1 VKGGSLSST
10 TRFWRFAETDNG
22 DRVASTETHSN
33 MSENLE
39 KQSAAEIGRRIA
51 KGSLDPVEVAEFFLD
66 RIERDRENPSF
77 ILVTRERALREA
89 AASRKRR
96 REGRRAGP
104 LDGAPIG
111 WKDLVDMAGERT
123 TAGSALFA
131 NSPPKHEDAPIVANL
146 SGAGL
151 VVLGKTNLSEFA
163 FSALG
168 LNPHF
173 GTPRNPCDAT
183 TPRVAGGSSSGSA
196 VAVAAGLAPCAIGS
210 DTGGSIRAPASFCG
224 IVGFKT
230 SEGRINK
237 RGVFPLSRTLDTIGP
252 LARTVED
259 CVLIDMA
266 LRGQSAASTHPLD
279 LSGVDFVVPDKT
291 GIDDAEPAVAV
302 NLETVMKRIAAKG
315 AKVTSRPVP
324 SISAMRALLA
334 QYGSLVAI
342 EAYAEHGT
350 IFESADAQR
359 MDHRVVKRAM
369 LGRAATGEDVI
380 DLQRGRERLIAA
392 LADDLK
398 GALLVLPATP
408 MTAPPIDA
416 LEHDDELFRVTNLRA
431 IHYTF
436 LGNLFR
442 MCGLALPSGT
452 DAAGLPTGV
461 QFLAPA
467 GDDDRLLSIGLSV
480 ERALTS

>member
-1 VKGGSLSST
+1 ML
-10 TRFWRFAETDNG
+10 
-22 DRVASTETHSN
+22 
-33 MSENLE
+33 ENLE
-39 KQSAAEIGRRIA
+39 KRSAAAIGRLIA
-51 KGSLDPVEVAEFFLD
+51 KGDLDPVAAAEFFLD

-77 ILVTRERALREA
+77 ILVTRERALKEA
-89 AASRKRR
+89 AASRKRH
-96 REGRRAGP
+96 REGRPAGP
-104 LDGAPIG
+104 LDGVPVA

-131 NSPPKHEDAPIVANL
+131 ESPPKEKDAPIVANL
-146 SGAGL
+146 SAAGL
-151 VVLGKTNLSEFA
+151 VALGKTNLSEFA

-173 GTPRNPCDAT
+173 GTPRNPRDAA
-183 TPRVAGGSSSGSA
+183 TPRIAGGSSSGSA

-230 SEGRINK
+230 SEGRIDK

-266 LRGQSAASTHPLD
+266 LRGRSGPPVRPLD
-279 LSGVDFVVPDKT
+279 LNGVEFVVPDKT
-291 GIDDAEPAVAV
+291 GIDDLDAAVAA
-302 NLETVMKRIAAKG
+302 NLEAAMKRLAAAG
-315 AKVTSRPVP
+315 AKVKSRPAP
-324 SISAMRALLA
+324 LIGAMRALTA

-342 EAYAEHGT
+342 EAYAEHRA
-350 IFESADAQR
+350 ILESADARR
-359 MDHRVVKRAM
+359 MDRRVVRRAM
-369 LGRAATGEDVI
+369 GGRVSRDDVI
-380 DLQRGRERLIAA
+380 KLQRGREDLIAA
-392 LADDLK
+392 LGDELK

-416 LEHDDELFRVTNLRA
+416 LERDDELFRATNLRA

-442 MCGLALPSGT
+442 MCGLALPCGE

-461 QFLAPA
+461 QFLAPG
-467 GDDDRLLSIGLSV
+467 GDDDRLLSIGLGV
-480 ERALTS
+480 EIALSS

>member
-1 VKGGSLSST
+1 MV
-10 TRFWRFAETDNG
+10 
-22 DRVASTETHSN
+22 
-33 MSENLE
+33 ENLE
-39 KQSAAEIGRRIA
+39 KRSAAAIGRLIA
-51 KGSLDPVEVAEFFLD
+51 KGGLDPVEVAEFFLD
-66 RIERDRENPSF
+66 RIERDRANPSF
-77 ILVTRERALREA
+77 VLVTRERALKEA
-89 AASRKRR
+89 AASRKRH
-96 REGRRAGP
+96 REGRPAGP
-104 LDGAPIG
+104 LDGVPVA

-131 NSPPKHEDAPIVANL
+131 ELPPKEKDAPIVANL
-146 SGAGL
+146 SAAGL
-151 VVLGKTNLSEFA
+151 VALGKTNLSEFA

-173 GTPRNPCDAT
+173 GTPRNPRDAA
-183 TPRVAGGSSSGSA
+183 TPRIAGGSSSGSA

-230 SEGRINK
+230 SEGRIDK

-266 LRGQSAASTHPLD
+266 LRGRSGAPARPLD
-279 LSGVDFVVPDKT
+279 LNGVEFVVPDKT
-291 GIDDAEPAVAV
+291 GIDDLDAAVAA
-302 NLETVMKRIAAKG
+302 NLEAAMKRLAAAG
-315 AKVTSRPVP
+315 AKVMSRPAP
-324 SISAMRALLA
+324 LIGAMRALTA

-342 EAYAEHGT
+342 EAYAEHRA
-350 IFESADAQR
+350 ILESADAQR
-359 MDHRVVKRAM
+359 MDRRVVRRAM
-369 LGRAATGEDVI
+369 GGRVSGHDVI
-380 DLQRGRERLIAA
+380 KLQRGREDLIAA
-392 LADDLK
+392 LGDELK

-416 LEHDDELFRVTNLRA
+416 LESDDELFRATNLRA

-442 MCGLALPSGT
+442 MCGLALPSGE

-461 QFLAPA
+461 QFLAPQ
-467 GDDDRLLSIGLSV
+467 GNDDRLLSIGLSIEV
-480 ERALTS
+480 ALSG

>member
-1 VKGGSLSST
+1 MV
-10 TRFWRFAETDNG
+10 
-22 DRVASTETHSN
+22 
-33 MSENLE
+33 ENLE
-39 KQSAAEIGRRIA
+39 KRSAAAIGRLIA
-51 KGSLDPVEVAEFFLD
+51 KGGLDPVEVAEFFLD
-66 RIERDRENPSF
+66 RIERDRANPSF
-77 ILVTRERALREA
+77 VLVTRERALKEA
-89 AASRKRR
+89 AASRKRH
-96 REGRRAGP
+96 REGRAAGP
-104 LDGAPIG
+104 LDGVPVA

-131 NSPPKHEDAPIVANL
+131 ESPPKEKDAPIVANL
-146 SGAGL
+146 SAAGL
-151 VVLGKTNLSEFA
+151 AALGKTNLSEFA

-173 GTPRNPCDAT
+173 GTPRNPRDAA
-183 TPRVAGGSSSGSA
+183 TPRIAGGSSSGSA

-230 SEGRINK
+230 SEGRIDK

-266 LRGQSAASTHPLD
+266 LRGRSGAPARPLD
-279 LSGVDFVVPDKT
+279 LNGVEFVVPDKT
-291 GIDDAEPAVAV
+291 GIDDLDAAVAA
-302 NLETVMKRIAAKG
+302 NLEAAMKRLAAAG
-315 AKVTSRPVP
+315 AKVMSRPAP
-324 SISAMRALLA
+324 LIGAMRALTA
-334 QYGSLVAI
+334 QHGSLVAI
-342 EAYAEHGT
+342 EAYAEHRA
-350 IFESADAQR
+350 ILESADAQR
-359 MDHRVVKRAM
+359 MDRRVVRRAM
-369 LGRAATGEDVI
+369 GGRVSGHDVI
-380 DLQRGRERLIAA
+380 ELQRGREDLIAA
-392 LADDLK
+392 LGDELK

-416 LEHDDELFRVTNLRA
+416 LESDDELFRATNLRA

-442 MCGLALPSGT
+442 MCGLALPSGE

-461 QFLAPA
+461 QFLAPQ
-467 GDDDRLLSIGLSV
+467 GNDDRLLSIGLSIEV
-480 ERALTS
+480 ALSG